1 MKRTSEV
8 NKTNSQLHG
17 GRVKEGTIP
26 LFCILSLSKVSIL
39 NLEPQERGSQVDI
52 RVLLS
57 LSLVNRRGIY
67 IFLYFQAY
75 HLLNLRKI
83 C

>member
-8 NKTNSQLHG
+8 NKTNFQLYG
-17 GRVKEGTIP
+17 GRVKEGTISL

-57 LSLVNRRGIY
+57 LSLVNRRGIH
-67 IFLYFQAY
+67 IFLYFQA
-75 HLLNLRKI
+75 
-83 C
+83 